1 MTTFNINSTD
11 ADVLEVFKAEAE
23 GKIFLITG
31 PSQAGIGAQTAIALA
46 SASPKLLIL
55 AGRDESKIT
64 PVIDEIKKTNPAVE
78 VTFVELNLLS
88 NESVRKAVE
97 KIKTITKHIDILI
110 NNAGVMATRKFILS
124 EDGVESQFAANYL
137 GHFLL
142 TNLLIKEGVVASG
155 DTVLNVGSLGYQMAD
170 IAYDDINFKNGES
183 YNGWKAYGQAKSA
196 QLLGTRGLASRLK
209 GKGIAVLVAHPG
221 VTLES
226 KLLANSAIDQAY
238 FGEAFAIAIERNDG
252 KPLPPQNMVSLKQ
265 AAGVV
270 LYTALNPK
278 LRDLP
283 APFIVENEV
292 YQETKEYANNDAD
305 ADKLW
310 ELSEKLVGEKFFS

>member
-1 MTTFNINSTD
+1 MRSRRTNKLS
-11 ADVLEVFKAEAE
+11 V
-23 GKIFLITG
+23 LITG